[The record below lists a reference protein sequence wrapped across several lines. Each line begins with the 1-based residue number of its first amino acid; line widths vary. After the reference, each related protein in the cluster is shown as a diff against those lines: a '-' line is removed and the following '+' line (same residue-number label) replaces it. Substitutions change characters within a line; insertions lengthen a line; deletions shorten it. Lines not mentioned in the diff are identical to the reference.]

1 MWSGVDPRLAVI
13 DAVREKVRA
22 AYETLI
28 EATARQRCR
37 PRGTDPKELERLT
50 KTAREDV
57 QKWDAALTTA
67 ISYAV
72 EIRTIGSGSHEL

>member
-13 DAVREKVRA
+13 DAVREKLRA

-28 EATARQRCR
+28 EARARQRCR
-37 PRGTDPKELERLT
+37 PRGTDPKELEQT
-50 KTAREDV
+50 AKTAWDDV
-57 QKWDAALTTA
+57 QKWEAALTVA